1 MKSWWHFKSYPIKM
15 GNMENIVSQLQETGE
30 KIENL
35 DNKINTDDE
44 LITHSKE
51 IKWIYKN
58 IGEIDG
64 AIKQIKEDG
73 KKQDVSNQLFEIKR
87 LFADLMNDSIINWDF
102 KDVKDERRFDSV
114 NKSFISNLEDIIANN
129 RDKID
134 VPKINIEEAKNK
146 LLNSDLTYELIES
159 IDGGLTD
166 EEKIVL
172 LKELTKEWILPE
184 NISFLALWF
193 GFQTWVLA
201 VWEDWETKV
210 SYIDYWSWCMIIDWW
225 EIIYGEDYETAYMKY
240 ITENMEV
247 TEDIENNQIKI
258 TFWKLEKSTTY
269 TLDTD
274 NLEKMNKFLE
284 NLQRNVAKWKSPDV
298 YEFIYKIWY
307 FSKIELNWWKDSI
320 KAEIYGKWTTW
331 WSNFKLWAWVWLSY
345 THKWNNITST
355 TSLWAST
362 NLVTFSTEWPKWKTS
377 YKFDVTQKIQFKNW
391 LLLQGKAYTN
401 TKDIN
406 AEVAVW
412 YKKWNVEF
420 TTWVWTN
427 GAVAS
432 VKYNIPP
439 SRKRR

>member
-1 MKSWWHFKSYPIKM
+1 MK
-15 GNMENIVSQLQETGE
+15 
-30 KIENL
+30 
-35 DNKINTDDE
+35 
-44 LITHSKE
+44 
-51 IKWIYKN
+51 
-58 IGEIDG
+58 
-64 AIKQIKEDG
+64 

-87 LFADLMNDSIINWDF
+87 LFADLMSDSVINWDF

-114 NKSFISNLEDIIANN
+114 NKSFISNLEDIIVNN

-146 LLNSDLTYELIES
+146 LLNSNLTYELIES
-159 IDGGLTD
+159 VDKGLTD
-166 EEKIVL
+166 EEKIIL

-201 VWEDWETKV
+201 VWEDWNAKL

-225 EIIYGEDYETAYMKY
+225 EIIYGENYETAYMKY
-240 ITENMEV
+240 INENMEV
-247 TEDIENNQIKI
+247 TEDVENNQIKI
-258 TFWKLEKSTTY
+258 TFWKFGKSTTY
-269 TLDTD
+269 TINTD
-274 NLEKMNKFLE
+274 NLEKMNKLLE
-284 NLQRNVAKWKSPDV
+284 NLQSNITKWETPDV
-298 YEFIYKIWY
+298 YEFIYKFWY

-331 WSNFKLWAWVWLSY
+331 WSNFKLWGWVWLSY

-391 LLLQGKAYTN
+391 LLLQGKVYTN

-420 TTWVWTN
+420 TAWVWTT

-432 VKYNIPP
+432 LKYNIP
-439 SRKRR
+439 